1 MRAVIDTNVLVYD
14 IVEDSLFHR
23 DAERILDLIDVWIIP
38 SIVIYELIWFFKEAN
53 VETVVIK
60 EIIEDVISNAKTKI
74 LTDDKGKYTKK
85 ALELINKHKK
95 KIARF
100 NDFVILSASLT
111 NKIPLATFDKK
122 LRAEAKKMNL
132 VLLPDRL

>member
-1 MRAVIDTNVLVYD
+1 M
-14 IVEDSLFHR
+14 
-23 DAERILDLIDVWIIP
+23 
-38 SIVIYELIWFFKEAN
+38 
-53 VETVVIK
+53 VIK
-60 EIIEDVISNAKTKI
+60 EIIEDVLSSAKTKI

-100 NDFVILSASLT
+100 NDFVILSASMT

-132 VLLPDRL
+132 ALLPDRL